1 MYVNNLRV
9 CDICLI
15 KIQMLPT
22 FRQFQISKMHYACI
36 VIMYCRYAMIINL
49 MLKCFNFHSD
59 SLNLCLF
66 FWNVNVTRANT
77 VLQTTLLTLFGRHI
91 VYLSEAKCVV
101 FFQSR
106 TNRNILLR
114 ILRRNYVHVYIHSR
128 LCTKVLVSRTRGFE
142 YCSWCLWFYN

>member
-1 MYVNNLRV
+1 MYVNILRV

-36 VIMYCRYAMIINL
+36 VNMYYRYAMIINL
-49 MLKCFNFHSD
+49 MLKCFNFHSN

-66 FWNVNVTRANT
+66 FWNVNVTRANA

-91 VYLSEAKCVV
+91 VYLSEAICVV
-101 FFQSR
+101 FFFQSR

-114 ILRRNYVHVYIHSR
+114 ILSRNYVYIHSR

-142 YCSWCLWFYN
+142 

>member
-1 MYVNNLRV
+1 
-9 CDICLI
+9 
-15 KIQMLPT
+15 MLPT

-36 VIMYCRYAMIINL
+36 VNMYCRYAMIINL
-49 MLKCFNFHSD
+49 MLRCFNFHS
-59 SLNLCLF
+59 NQWIFVFF
-66 FWNVNVTRANT
+66 FWNVNVTRAKA

-91 VYLSEAKCVV
+91 EYLSEAICVGF

-114 ILRRNYVHVYIHSR
+114 ILRRNYVYIHSR
-128 LCTKVLVSRTRGFE
+128 LYTKVLVSRTRGFE